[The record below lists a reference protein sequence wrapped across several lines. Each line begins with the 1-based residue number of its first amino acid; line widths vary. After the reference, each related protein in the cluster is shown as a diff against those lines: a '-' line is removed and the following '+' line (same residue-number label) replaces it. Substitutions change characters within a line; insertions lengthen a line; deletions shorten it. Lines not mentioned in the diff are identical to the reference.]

1 MAMNSF
7 PTWIPIPYLGNGILH
22 RAVVALPPLMVRG
35 DDAFEE
41 RIVFFESPDSM
52 QSAKHLE
59 SLLSVAWC
67 VNAENWCENGYIYNV
82 RSIHELKVETFS
94 SDSTTELYV
103 LETGRGGN
111 GITAIGPDRIHYARE
126 SQVDIFVTPRVAARL
141 HELLEAV
148 EILLVDEPRRRLK
161 EH

>member
-22 RAVVALPPLMVRG
+22 RAVVTLPALMVRG
-35 DDAFEE
+35 EDAFEE
-41 RIVFFESPDSM
+41 RIVFFECPNSM

-67 VNAENWCENGYIYNV
+67 VNAENWREDEYIYNL
-82 RSIHELKVETFS
+82 RSIHELKGETFS
-94 SDSTTELYV
+94 SDSTTELYL
-103 LETGRGGN
+103 LETGSGGN

-126 SQVDIFVTPRVAARL
+126 SQVDIFVTPRVAGKRSFL
-141 HELLEAV
+141 PTF
-148 EILLVDEPRRRLK
+148 PR
-161 EH
+161 